1 MNPEKAA
8 RPQHWP
14 FEGAQ
19 VPARVPFPI
28 GFEGGQTATAVR
40 VDQPSD
46 LAAALAALGLRA
58 PRLVVVLVGGAG
70 LMGARDLDRLRP
82 LFERGLVPVAERLGL
97 VVIDG
102 GTDAGVMRLIGRAR
116 TSAAARFPLIGVPA
130 VGTVRFPG
138 KHRRARSRWPLKHP
152 GARRRWPLD
161 AHHPHFV
168 LVPGAAWGEEAPWIA
183 RVATELAGGWP
194 SVSVLV
200 NGGEIAYTDVVC
212 SLRAGRPLLAIAG
225 SGRTAD
231 QLASAARGRPAD
243 ERAVRLAASGLVE
256 VVDADDLAALD
267 RAVGVR
273 LRRPG

>member
-1 MNPEKAA
+1 MNPGSAA
-8 RPQHWP
+8 QPQRWS
-14 FEGAQ
+14 FEYTPP
-19 VPARVPFPI
+19 PASVPFPI
-28 GFEGGQTATAVR
+28 GFEDGQTAIAVR

-46 LAAALAALGLRA
+46 LPAALAALGLHA
-58 PRLVVVLVGGAG
+58 PRLVVVLIGGAG
-70 LMGARDLDRLRP
+70 LMDARDLDRLRP
-82 LFERGLVPVAERLGL
+82 LFERGLVPLAERLGV

-116 TSAAARFPLIGVPA
+116 TTAQATFPLVGVPA

-138 KHRRARSRWPLKHP
+138 KHPRARRRWPLNHL

-168 LVPGAAWGEEAPWIA
+168 LVPGAEFGDEAPWIA

-194 SVSVLV
+194 SVTVLV
-200 NGGEIAYTDVVC
+200 NGGEISYTDVAC
-212 SLRAGRPLLAIAG
+212 SLRAGRPVLAIAG

-231 QLASAARGRPAD
+231 QVASAVRGGPAE

-273 LRRPG
+273 LRLV